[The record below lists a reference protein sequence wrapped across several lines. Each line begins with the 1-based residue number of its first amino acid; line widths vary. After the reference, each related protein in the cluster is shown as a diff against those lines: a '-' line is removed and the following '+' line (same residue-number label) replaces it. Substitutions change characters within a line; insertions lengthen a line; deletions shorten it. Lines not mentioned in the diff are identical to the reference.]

1 MGNQKEKNDKEL
13 MKKVNQAFDDMVQD
27 VRSMVQEKESK
38 QKET

>member
-13 MKKVNQAFDDMVQD
+13 MNKVNQAFDDMVQD